1 MNQRKSLW
9 FIIIV
14 LFLTIPAFAQWS
26 EPAPMFFK
34 DLAQVK
40 CIAFAPNCK
49 FNAEMF
55 VIGKN
60 QFDSPDKLLRID
72 PDGHAIEFG
81 SKCSDIAFNQDGSM
95 YVSEFSENENK
106 IIISRIRN
114 INY

>member
-1 MNQRKSLW
+1 MYKKCIALILTAC
-9 FIIIV
+9 F
-14 LFLTIPAFAQWS
+14 FTIPAFAQWS
-26 EPAPMFFK
+26 EPVPMFSK

-40 CIAFAPNCK
+40 CIAFAPNCE

-55 VIGKN
+55 IIGKN
-60 QFDSPDKLLRID
+60 QFNSQDKLLRID

-81 SKCSDIAFNQDGSM
+81 SKCSDIAFSRD
-95 YVSEFSENENK
+95 VSEFSANEDK